1 MKFAGSLIVILGI
14 SQIVAGQDAE
24 GISCSDAYGII
35 GIPNNVTS
43 VQQVVGSMLSQTSR
57 DASETDAL
65 SADVVTFLESSESTL
80 IDAYQCSYEVSVNI
94 GDSIGSASVIQ
105 AYQVC
110 PHNVTTTTEC
120 VAVAIYNG
128 TECSSASSCTAG
140 GYSADCSGISTEF
153 PNCKITCDD
162 STGLATG
169 IESCIADTFATSASI
184 ANTVSYVGF
193 ASLAI
198 WHLVSMII

>member
-1 MKFAGSLIVILGI
+1 MKFAGSLLVVLGI
-14 SQIVAGQDAE
+14 SRIVFGQDAE
-24 GISCSDAYGII
+24 GISCADAYGII

-57 DASETDAL
+57 DASQTDAL
-65 SADVVTFLESSESTL
+65 SADVVTFLESSKSTL
-80 IDAYQCSYEVSVNI
+80 VDAYQCSYDVPVSI
-94 GDSIGSASVIQ
+94 GDSIGSATVIQ
-105 AYQVC
+105 AYRVC
-110 PHNVTTTTEC
+110 PHNVTTGADC
-120 VAVAIYNG
+120 VAVAIYND
-128 TECSSASSCTAG
+128 TECASVSSCTAG

-169 IESCIADTFATSASI
+169 IDSCIEITFATSAAV
-184 ANTVSYVGF
+184 ANTASVGGF

-198 WHLVSMII
+198 WYLVSMII